1 MNALIVKCSGMK
13 AIFTIILL
21 STMVLVS
28 GFNNGSELN
37 SVLIALRSGNAT
49 QLSHHFDSRVDITLP
64 EKSDNYSRSQ
74 AVMVI
79 KDFFT
84 STGGVKTFE
93 LKHQGSNNGSNF
105 LIGVLQTQNG
115 RYRTTVFLKQ
125 KGDKA
130 YLQEMRFMEE

>member
-1 MNALIVKCSGMK
+1 MK
-13 AIFTIILL
+13 AFYTIILL
-21 STMVLVS
+21 SVLVLVS
-28 GFNNGSELN
+28 AFKNEAELD
-37 SVLIALRSGNAT
+37 SVLVALKSGNAS
-49 QLSHHFDSRVDITLP
+49 QLSQHFDSRVDITLP

-79 KDFFT
+79 KDFFS

-93 LKHQGSNNGSNF
+93 LRHHGENNGSNF
-105 LIGVLQTQNG
+105 LIGVLQTHNG
-115 RYRTTVFLKQ
+115 RYRTTLFLKQ

>member
-1 MNALIVKCSGMK
+1 LVSAFKNEDELDS
-13 AIFTIILL
+13 
-21 STMVLVS
+21 VLV
-28 GFNNGSELN
+28 
-37 SVLIALRSGNAT
+37 ALKSGNAS
-49 QLSHHFDSRVDITLP
+49 QLSQHFDSRVDITLP

-79 KDFFT
+79 KDFFS

-93 LKHQGSNNGSNF
+93 LRHHGENNGSNF
-105 LIGVLQTQNG
+105 LIGVLQTHNG
-115 RYRTTVFLKQ
+115 RYRTTLFLKQ